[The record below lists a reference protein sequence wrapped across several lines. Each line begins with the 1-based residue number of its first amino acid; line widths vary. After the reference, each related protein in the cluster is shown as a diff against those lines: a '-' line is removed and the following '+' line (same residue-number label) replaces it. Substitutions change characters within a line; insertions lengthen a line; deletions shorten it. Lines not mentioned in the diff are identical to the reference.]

1 MAKERLDQILLRKGL
16 VTEDQIKQ
24 ALLRQKS
31 HRGPLG
37 SHLMYYKFITEKD
50 LVLALGEQF
59 GVRGIAL
66 GNREISPEVIQKVP
80 VEVADEYM
88 VCPIA
93 FDPETRTLSLAMHDP
108 DKKDALYLAKDAS
121 GAWHVEPYVAAESVL
136 RNTIRMHYHGLGND
150 GTIDE
155 IIELPDLF
163 EGEGPSGAPDGPAR
177 DRRPRTEAVPAAQRP
192 DGHARVLS

>member
-16 VTEDQIKQ
+16 VSEDQIKQ

-37 SHLMYYKFITEKD
+37 SHLLYYKFITEKD

-59 GVRGIAL
+59 GIRGVEL

-80 VEVADEYM
+80 PAVADEYM

-93 FDPETRTLSLAMHDP
+93 YDPETRTLSLAMQDP
-108 DKKDALYLAKDAS
+108 DRKDALYLAKEAS
-121 GAWHVEPYVAAESVL
+121 GAWPRGALYRRRGYPAKRDSDALPRRRHP
-136 RNTIRMHYHGLGND
+136 GND
-150 GTIDE
+150 
-155 IIELPDLF
+155 
-163 EGEGPSGAPDGPAR
+163 R
-177 DRRPRTEAVPAAQRP
+177 
-192 DGHARVLS
+192 